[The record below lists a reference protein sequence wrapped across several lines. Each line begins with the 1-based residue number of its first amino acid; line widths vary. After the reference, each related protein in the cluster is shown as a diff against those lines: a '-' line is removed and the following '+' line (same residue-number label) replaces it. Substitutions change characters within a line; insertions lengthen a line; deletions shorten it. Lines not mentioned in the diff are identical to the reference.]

1 MKQIFLSLAA
11 VFLTLGVMA
20 QSARVQV
27 IHNSPT
33 PGTDSGPTVDI
44 YVNGDLLEELTAVPF
59 RAATPFLDVPAGVD
73 ITVAVAVN
81 PSNDVNDAIA
91 TFDLGQL
98 DDGGT
103 YVVMAHGIVGNA
115 TTPFNLAVNADARET
130 SAIDG
135 NVDFSVFHGST
146 DAPPVDVEARGAGLL
161 VSGLDYPSFTDEY
174 YSVPATNYTLDIR
187 ASGQTEIVASFV
199 ADLSGLANGV
209 ATVFASGLLN
219 GTPSFGLFAALTD
232 GTVVAFPA
240 EAALPTLVIN
250 EIDYDQPGA
259 DNAEFIEILNVGD
272 ETVSLNGVEIA
283 LFNGGTNEI
292 YSTTKLNDVEL
303 KSGEYYVVCYG
314 NNTAEYCN
322 QTVASGVQNGAPDG
336 VQLLFNGE
344 VIDAISY
351 EGTLAGVAEGTGTSA
366 ADSNTEADVSL
377 SRSPNGVD
385 TDNNDNDFIL
395 ACFSPGAENNTS
407 LSCTAVTDSAM
418 VQIIHNSP
426 TPTVDIYANGDILL
440 DDFEFRD
447 ATPFVSVPAGVEIDI
462 AVAGASSS
470 SAADAIANF
479 PVTFTAN
486 ETYIVV
492 ATGIVGNAETP
503 FELAVYDM
511 GRKQGNSPTDVDI
524 LVYHGATDA
533 PAVDVRINGPGA
545 VIVDDLGYKQFED
558 YQSVPAA
565 EYFLDITPGD
575 DNTMLVGT
583 YRADVTSLGGSAL
596 TVFASGLLA
605 GDPDFGLWVA
615 DVDGNTFGLERVYL
629 DTANVQIIHN
639 SPTTT
644 VDIYANG
651 ELLEQDFEYG
661 SATPY
666 LRLPAGMEFEIAVA
680 AAPSTSAADAVAT
693 FNVTFE
699 ANRSYA
705 VVANGVPGDMDDPF
719 NLEVNDQAR
728 TSANFNDEIDVLVFH
743 GSAGAPAVDVDA
755 KDIANLITNLSYTEF
770 SRLCVRDSGA
780 YTLEIK
786 PTGMDDVVA
795 SFEADLAALAG
806 QSVTVIA
813 RGDLAGGDIP
823 FGLLAV
829 LADGTTLLL
838 PETPTAN
845 VQVIHNSPS
854 PTVDVYANGALLLD
868 DFAFRTA
875 EPFQKLPV
883 GVEIEIAIAP
893 DTSTSAA
900 SAIYR
905 DTVMFEDGKEY
916 TIIAGGAVGNT
927 LRPFRLFASDM
938 ARSQAADPSKVDFNI
953 FHGSPDAPGIDVD
966 VRGLGNLVSNFEY
979 GDLTEYFSVDPGV
992 YYVDV
997 RPAGSPD
1004 ILATL
1009 ALDVSELGGQS
1020 VTIMASGYFLTTPQL
1035 AILAVLADGTVV
1047 PLQAAAVANVQVIHN
1062 SPSPTVDVYANGA
1075 LLIDDFAFRTAEAFQ
1090 FLPAGVEI
1098 EIAIAPDTSTSAA
1111 SAIYRDTVMFENGK
1125 EYTVIAGGAV
1135 GNTLRPFRLFASDM
1149 ARSQAADPSKV
1160 DFNIFHGSPDA
1171 PGIDVDVRGL
1181 GNLVSNF
1188 EYGDLTEYF
1197 SVDPGVYY
1205 VDVRPAGSP
1214 DILATLALDVSE
1226 LGGQSVTIM
1235 ASGYFLTTPQLAILA
1250 VLADGTV
1257 VPLQAAAVA
1266 NVQVIHNSPSPTVD
1280 VYANG
1285 ALLIDDFAFRT
1296 AEAFQFLPAGVEIEI
1311 AIAPDTSTS
1320 AASAIYRDTVMF
1332 ENGKEYTVI
1341 AGGVVGNTLRP
1352 FQLFVSDMARSQAA
1366 DPSQVDFNIFHGS
1379 PDAPGIDVDVRGLG
1393 NLVSNF
1399 EFGDLTEYFSVDPD
1413 VYYVDV
1419 RPAGSPDVLA
1429 TLALDVSELEG
1440 QSATIMA
1447 SGYFLTTPP
1456 LAILAVL
1463 ADGTVVPLQA
1473 AAVANVQV
1481 IHNAIGAD
1489 TVDIYAGEDLLIDDF
1504 VFRTATPFEFL
1515 PAGVDITLGIA
1526 PGNSTSVADTIATF
1540 KVNLEDGS
1548 TYVVIAKGILGD
1560 EATPFG
1566 LAINDMGQTE
1576 AASGSGVDLLLYHG
1590 SPDAPEVDVLTGGS
1604 VIYDNVAYDGFSNGY
1619 LPVPAAQ
1626 YILDITPS
1634 DDNNQVV
1641 ASYTANINGLDGGA
1655 AVIFASGLF
1664 SGGEPA
1670 FAIWVALPDG
1680 MTFPLPL
1687 ATSTNDLDRIVQE
1700 FTMAPNPAYD
1710 QTTLTFGLTE
1720 STDLN
1725 LAVFG
1730 LNGQMFKTLDLGTI
1744 PKGQHT
1750 QIVELNELPSGQYV
1764 VSLISPKGILT
1775 KKLIVLD

>member
-250 EIDYDQPGA
+250 EVDYDQPGA

-545 VIVDDLGYKQFED
+545 VIVDDLAYKQFED

-680 AAPSTSAADAVAT
+680 PAPSTSAADAVAT

-728 TSANFNDEIDVLVFH
+728 TSALDAGNIDILAFH
-743 GSAGAPAVDVDA
+743 GSASSPAVDIAA
-755 KDIANLITNLSYTEF
+755 KDVATLITNLSYTAF
-770 SRLCVRDSGA
+770 SDYVPVPSGA
-780 YTLEIK
+780 YTIEIK
-786 PTGMDDVVA
+786 PTGTEDVVA

-829 LADGTTLLL
+829 LADGTTLPL
-838 PETPTAN
+838 PETPT
-845 VQVIHNSPS
+845 
-854 PTVDVYANGALLLD
+854 
-868 DFAFRTA
+868 
-875 EPFQKLPV
+875 
-883 GVEIEIAIAP
+883 
-893 DTSTSAA
+893 
-900 SAIYR
+900 
-905 DTVMFEDGKEY
+905 
-916 TIIAGGAVGNT
+916 
-927 LRPFRLFASDM
+927 
-938 ARSQAADPSKVDFNI
+938 
-953 FHGSPDAPGIDVD
+953 
-966 VRGLGNLVSNFEY
+966 
-979 GDLTEYFSVDPGV
+979 
-992 YYVDV
+992 
-997 RPAGSPD
+997 
-1004 ILATL
+1004 
-1009 ALDVSELGGQS
+1009 
-1020 VTIMASGYFLTTPQL
+1020 
-1035 AILAVLADGTVV
+1035 
-1047 PLQAAAVANVQVIHN
+1047 
-1062 SPSPTVDVYANGA
+1062 
-1075 LLIDDFAFRTAEAFQ
+1075 
-1090 FLPAGVEI
+1090 
-1098 EIAIAPDTSTSAA
+1098 
-1111 SAIYRDTVMFENGK
+1111 
-1125 EYTVIAGGAV
+1125 
-1135 GNTLRPFRLFASDM
+1135 
-1149 ARSQAADPSKV
+1149 
-1160 DFNIFHGSPDA
+1160 
-1171 PGIDVDVRGL
+1171 
-1181 GNLVSNF
+1181 
-1188 EYGDLTEYF
+1188 
-1197 SVDPGVYY
+1197 
-1205 VDVRPAGSP
+1205 
-1214 DILATLALDVSE
+1214 
-1226 LGGQSVTIM
+1226 
-1235 ASGYFLTTPQLAILA
+1235 
-1250 VLADGTV
+1250 
-1257 VPLQAAAVA
+1257 
-1266 NVQVIHNSPSPTVD
+1266 
-1280 VYANG
+1280 
-1285 ALLIDDFAFRT
+1285 
-1296 AEAFQFLPAGVEIEI
+1296 
-1311 AIAPDTSTS
+1311 
-1320 AASAIYRDTVMF
+1320 
-1332 ENGKEYTVI
+1332 
-1341 AGGVVGNTLRP
+1341 
-1352 FQLFVSDMARSQAA
+1352 
-1366 DPSQVDFNIFHGS
+1366 
-1379 PDAPGIDVDVRGLG
+1379 
-1393 NLVSNF
+1393 
-1399 EFGDLTEYFSVDPD
+1399 
-1413 VYYVDV
+1413 
-1419 RPAGSPDVLA
+1419 
-1429 TLALDVSELEG
+1429 
-1440 QSATIMA
+1440 
-1447 SGYFLTTPP
+1447 
-1456 LAILAVL
+1456 
-1463 ADGTVVPLQA
+1463 
-1473 AAVANVQV
+1473 ANVQV

-1489 TVDIYAGEDLLIDDF
+1489 TVDIYAGEDLLLDNF
-1504 VFRTATPFEFL
+1504 AFRTATPFVEL
-1515 PAGVDITLGIA
+1515 PAEVTISLGVA
-1526 PGNSTSVADTIATF
+1526 PSNSTSSADAIATF
-1540 KVNLEDGS
+1540 DVTLEADKTYVVIAKGILGDDTAPFGLVVNDMGQTAAAATGVDLLLYHGSPDAPEVDVLTSGNVIYDNVAFDGFSNGYLNVPAGEYVLDLTPSEDNNTVVASYVADVSGLEGGAAVVFASGLFSGEDPAFAVWVALPDGTTFGLPVYERTANVQVIHNAIGADTVDIYAGDELLLDNFAFRTATPFVELPAEVTISLGVAPSTSASSADAIATFDVTLETDS

-1560 EATPFG
+1560 DTTPFG
-1566 LAINDMGQTE
+1566 LAVNDMGQTA
-1576 AASGSGVDLLLYHG
+1576 AASGTGVDLLLYHG
-1590 SPDAPEVDVLTGGS
+1590 SPDAPEVDVLTGGN
-1604 VIYDNVAYDGFSNGY
+1604 VIYDNVAFDGFSNGY
-1619 LPVPAAQ
+1619 LNVPAGE
-1626 YILDITPS
+1626 YVLDLTPS
-1634 DDNNQVV
+1634 EDNNTVV
-1641 ASYTANINGLDGGA
+1641 ASYVADVSGLEGGA
-1655 AVIFASGLF
+1655 AVVFASGLF
-1664 SGGEPA
+1664 SGEDPA
-1670 FAIWVALPDG
+1670 FAVWVALADG
-1680 MTFPLPL
+1680 TTFALPL
-1687 ATSTNDLDRIVQE
+1687 STNTNELERIVAE
-1700 FTMAPNPAYD
+1700 FTMAPNPAFD
-1710 QTTLTFGLTE
+1710 QTTLSFGLSE

-1725 LAVFG
+1725 IAIFG
-1730 LNGQMFKTLDLGTI
+1730 LNGQLFQTLDLGTL

-1750 QIVELNELPSGQYV
+1750 QNVVLNELPTGQYV
-1764 VSLISPKGILT
+1764 ISLISNKGVIA
-1775 KKLIVLD
+1775 KKLIVTE